1 MNTGQMTDNFKD
13 AWVCLLQTKETQ
25 LRISMLDQGYSAV
38 DRGIH
43 AGGAFSAL
51 IPLVAL
57 YYGGY
62 ISYDAKQP
70 AKEDLDVFILSK
82 GHAIAALASVYAD
95 LGYFAASVLEN
106 SRSCDSLLNGHP
118 GPILPGVH
126 VSTGPLGQGIG
137 VAQGFAM
144 AGRGK
149 FDVFSLTGDGE
160 MQEGIAWEPVLYAK
174 HAGLE
179 NFCVMVDC
187 NNGQL
192 DKSDELIYPSN
203 RTIAKQ
209 FKAFGWNVFEA
220 DARSTEGVLYA
231 LDEFK
236 YGRRNGKPTAVMC
249 LSQKGEGGFSNY
261 FNQHKIT
268 LSEDVY
274 VSERSLQKDELKRRE
289 GRLSAMYG
297 CLGADEKKLLS
308 DIARGMN
315 IALSEADVR
324 YEPVEAVCVRAPKRD
339 KTIKYEKDSI
349 PSLKKGEQ
357 VVCMD
362 VVRECMKVFARDE
375 RVVSIDSD
383 LASTSGLMA
392 GIGHVDKRRG
402 INVGIAEANMMNIA
416 EAYAVSGYNVWTST
430 FCPFFNWQVM
440 RRIAVG
446 QQERMEDIESRS
458 GWLNEGHGL
467 DITFL
472 ATASNLDTV
481 TNGATHMGNDDLM
494 VFDTVPGLRIIDV
507 SCPQQLISVMKWI
520 IEGNKGLVYVRI
532 MRAGSA
538 VLYDDDFDFQI
549 GKGRSLTEEGG
560 IALISSGRGVHECL
574 GAYDIL
580 RGEGTRVQVIDMPS
594 FDGELSAEML
604 QQGKKLLFVEQNN
617 GYLARRF
624 YEYAAHNKLPL
635 PPGQVYA
642 LNLLDESGR
651 PRFIHSGTYQE
662 LAKQYGLDAQSIA
675 VKCAEIG

>member
-1 MNTGQMTDNFKD
+1 MDTRQMTGNFKD

-25 LRISMLDQGYSAV
+25 LRISMLEQGYSAV

-62 ISYDAKQP
+62 ISFDAKRP
-70 AKEDLDVFILSK
+70 TKEDLDVFILSK
-82 GHAIAALASVYAD
+82 GHAVAALASIYAD
-95 LGYFAASVLEN
+95 LGYFAASILEN

-118 GPILPGVH
+118 GPILPGVP

-144 AGRGK
+144 EGRGK

-160 MQEGIAWEPVLYAK
+160 MQEGIAWEPVLYAR

-179 NFCVMVDC
+179 NLCVMVDC

-192 DKSDELIYPSN
+192 DRSDELLYPSN
-203 RTIAKQ
+203 RALAKQ
-209 FKAFGWNVFEA
+209 FKAFGWNVFEV
-220 DARSTEGVLYA
+220 DARSPEGILQA

-236 YGRRNGKPTAVMC
+236 YGRRNGRPTAIMC
-249 LSQKGEGGFSNY
+249 LSRKGEGSFSNC

-268 LSEDVY
+268 LSEGVY
-274 VSERSLQKDELKRRE
+274 ISERALQKNELKRRE
-289 GRLSAMYG
+289 ERLSAMYG
-297 CLGADEKKLLS
+297 RLDAGPQKLLG

-315 IALSEADVR
+315 IALSETGIG
-324 YEPVEAVCVRAPKRD
+324 YEQAEAVCARAPKRD
-339 KTIKYEKDSI
+339 KTIKYEEDTLPKF
-349 PSLKKGEQ
+349 KKGGQ
-357 VVCMD
+357 AVCLD
-362 VVRECMKVFARDE
+362 VVRECMKVFAKDE

-383 LASTSGLMA
+383 LSSTSGLVA
-392 GIGHVDKRRG
+392 GIGYVDKHRG
-402 INVGIAEANMMNIA
+402 INVGVAEANMMNIA
-416 EAYAVSGYNVWTST
+416 EAYAVLGYNVWTST

-472 ATASNLDTV
+472 ATASNMDTV

-494 VFDTVPGLRIIDV
+494 VFDTVSGLSIIDI
-507 SCPQQLISVMKWI
+507 SCPQQLVGVMKWI
-520 IEGNKGLVYVRI
+520 MEGNKGLMYVRM

-538 VLYDDDFDFQI
+538 VLYDDDFGFQI
-549 GKGRSLTEEGG
+549 GKGYSLTEEGS
-560 IALISSGRGVHECL
+560 IVLISSGRGVHECL
-574 GAYDIL
+574 GAHDIL
-580 RGEGTRVQVIDMPS
+580 RGEGTSAQVIDMPS
-594 FDGELSAEML
+594 FDGGLLAEML
-604 QQGKKLLFVEQNN
+604 KQGKKLLFAEQNN

-624 YEYAAHNKLPL
+624 YEYAAFSKLPL
-635 PPGQVYA
+635 PPGQVYVS
-642 LNLLDESGR
+642 NLLDKSGR
-651 PRFIHSGTYQE
+651 PQFIHSGTYPE
-662 LAKQYGLDAQSIA
+662 LTKRYGLDAKSIA
-675 VKCAEIG
+675 AKCAGMS